1 MAKFNARKGL
11 AIAAATVL
19 GVSLLTAAPA
29 QAAGELTLV
38 PAAGTK
44 WSVPSTNGFGVKAYF
59 TSGYNS
65 SEFAKLKFKVV
76 ANGGTSVDAD
86 SSATAVYAATT
97 DLLTGDGT
105 LSAVKAGNGAGTPT
119 FAAFQIPGAAS
130 TSTYSITV
138 QAFVDTDSS
147 GTLDA
152 GEWTSSVETITFLKY
167 ADVDWTLDIVN
178 PTEGA
183 TTAEARVTSSN
194 INLAQLT
201 TGATTSQVGAVFYDT
216 GSILYTNTAEAGVAG
231 YDVTTDAD
239 IAVQAMSYSATF
251 DRLSATSTATT
262 ALAAADTIKAD
273 VFFEA
278 TATAETAAAFDIAIG
293 GSDGVVLTAQP
304 NDAAEAT
311 KTEAVA
317 ASKITGLAAVNSV
330 ATATNTATN
339 AFAVSVRTGA
349 TSVVAT
355 ATVTYETGVT
365 SADVT
370 FRVAEPT
377 ANTLVAG
384 ASISAGGKTLT
395 NANTGLVEFI
405 DVVVT
410 ANALGVATLN
420 LVTAGLTNTV
430 ALTNAFTVGVTAE
443 GLTGALTTYTVADG
457 TAAAL
462 YNTNAVGVNDDS
474 SELVFPVGSAFVLNY
489 SALDTFGS
497 PLTAAGHSVTV
508 SDGTNSWSASVVNGV
523 AAVTIPAYAA
533 ATTKTMSPILYKN
546 GVDVTIT
553 EKTAEVT
560 IGTSTAAASVTALGD
575 NGITSGAA
583 YALNLKASTAADTR
597 TGASAPAV
605 TAATVIEVAGSVKDS
620 NLDGVATAVTVSSP
634 GLLFEADGVWAVGS
648 ITVQSTSTGAY
659 KVDVRSNFTGKKVV
673 TVTSGAAT
681 ITEEL
686 WFVAAA
692 DDAGVTLTLNVPA
705 VVVPGS
711 TLQITGSLVDAFGNA
726 VSADGTGEDFNFT
739 YTGPGYAGS
748 VPTATSAVDGSFSYN
763 VLLGANDSG
772 TATVVVGYDLNGDG
786 DYADTGDILVSKTV
800 VIGSSAALVASWTK
814 NLNDGTVKM
823 YAKNIVGAGK
833 VQFMLN
839 GKEIAWVNA
848 TSAADSK
855 LRTANGA
862 SYLVRTIDLVEGQK
876 NVLEI
881 LVDGVRSARSA
892 YSY

>member
-105 LSAVKAGNGAGTPT
+105 LSAVKAGQGSGTPT
-119 FAAFQIPGAAS
+119 FAAFEIPGALS

-138 QAFVDTDSS
+138 QAFVDTDGS

-167 ADVDWTLDIVN
+167 ADVNWTLDIVN
-178 PTEGA
+178 PTEGD

-201 TGATTSQVGAVFYDT
+201 TGTTSQVGAVFYDT
-216 GSILYTNTAEAGVAG
+216 GSLLYTNTADTVAAP
-231 YDVTTDAD
+231 YDVATDGD
-239 IAVQAMSYSATF
+239 IAARAMSYSATY

-262 ALAAADTIKAD
+262 GLAAADTIKAD
-273 VFFEA
+273 IYFLA
-278 TATAETAAAFDIAIG
+278 TAAAQAAAAMDVAIG
-293 GSDGVVLTAQP
+293 DTDGL
-304 NDAAEAT
+304 AAGVTDLVAIEAT

-317 ASKITGLAAVNSV
+317 ASKITALGAVTTV
-330 ATATNTATN
+330 ATATNTAT
-339 AFAVSVRTGA
+339 AGAAVTVRTGA

-355 ATVTYETGVT
+355 STATYETGIT

-370 FRVAEPT
+370 FTISESG
-377 ANTLVAG
+377 ANKLVAG

-395 NANTGLVEFI
+395 NANTGLVETI

-410 ANALGVATLN
+410 ADALGVATLN

-430 ALTNAFTVGVTAE
+430 ALTNEFTVVANLE
-443 GLTGALTTYTVADG
+443 GETGTLATYTVADG

-546 GVDVTIT
+546 GVDVAIT
-553 EKTAEVT
+553 EKNAEVT
-560 IGTSTAAASVTALGD
+560 IGTSKAAASVTALG
-575 NGITSGAA
+575 NLGITSGAA

-605 TAATVIEVAGSVKDS
+605 TATTVIEVAGEVKDS

-659 KVDVRSNFTGKKVV
+659 KVDVRSNLTGKKVV

-739 YTGPGYAGS
+739 YTGPGYAGT

-772 TATVVVGYDLNGDG
+772 TATVVVGYDLNEDG

-800 VIGSSAALVASWTK
+800 VIGSSADLVTSWTK

-839 GKEIAWVNA
+839 GEEIAWVRA

-862 SYLVRTIDLVEGQK
+862 SYLVRTVDLVEGKK
-876 NVLEI
+876 NILEI
-881 LVDGVRSARSA
+881 YVDGVRTTRTA
-892 YSY
+892 YTY